1 MNSDEQKILEKLKE
15 ARNLYLQDDFSQ
27 AIGIYQELCDL
38 LKDDPQN
45 LPVVQIELGWSYYQN
60 QEYQNTIEQL
70 QRAVNSQFLT
80 PKQQFDCL
88 RLIGF
93 SYEMLKDHERA
104 RAFLEDA
111 ISVDIPE
118 KEKRHAYFEL
128 GKVLFTL
135 GEIIEAEHY
144 FNLADSLFKNNE
156 KNYKLSITYFLGFT
170 ALLQKNFREARDRFD
185 SIIQQSEDIKDQVSG
200 YFGLT
205 HIHYYKKDY
214 QALLDLCEKI
224 LRLDSNFFD
233 KESLGYFMC
242 FAYLHLQKWEELEM
256 FFNELENNYPTG
268 RYVSEYPKFRQAIKE
283 RKIPED
289 NSN

>member
-15 ARNLYLQDDFSQ
+15 ARNLYLQENFSE
-27 AIGIYQELCDL
+27 AINIYRELCDL
-38 LKDDPQN
+38 LKDDSQN

-60 QEYQNTIEQL
+60 QEYQSAIEQL

-93 SYEMLKDHERA
+93 SHEMLKDHPRA
-104 RAFLEDA
+104 RSFLEDA
-111 ISVDIPE
+111 LSVDIPE

-128 GKVLFTL
+128 GKVLFTM

-144 FNLADSLFKNNE
+144 FSMAEPLFNDTE
-156 KNYKLSITYFLGFT
+156 KNYKLSIGYFLGFT
-170 ALLQKNFREARDRFD
+170 SLLQKNFRDARERFD
-185 SIIQQSEDIKDQVSG
+185 AIIRQGDDIKDQVSG
-200 YFGLT
+200 YFGLA

-233 KESLGYFMC
+233 KETLGYFMC
-242 FAYLHLQKWEELEM
+242 FAYMHLRKWEELEM
-256 FFNELENNYPTG
+256 FFSELEKNYPAG
-268 RYVSEYPKFRQAIKE
+268 RYASEYPKFRQAIKE
-283 RKIPED
+283 HKIPG
-289 NSN
+289 NNRN